1 MTDEHVTG
9 GEVGHEATEW
19 NERRSDACAAR
30 CGSRRDGAWHWGA
43 AWPAPASA
51 GYNNEATFDCF
62 GIAPNTWCLYNMR
75 HSYSYLMGSIF
86 DSGYRVCIKLIRDSD
101 GSTYGTFYCSTGS
114 VNHDYG
120 FSVPLTKP
128 EVKNSEVNP
137 FSSDVH
143 GYAQY

>member
-1 MTDEHVTG
+1 MKRLNGT
-9 GEVGHEATEW
+9 
-19 NERRSDACAAR
+19 SAAR
-30 CGSRRDGAWHWGA
+30 TLVRRAAAAGATVLGTGA
-43 AWPAPASA
+43 LLWPAPASA

-62 GIAPNTWCLYNMR
+62 GIAPNTWCLYNVR